1 MVKGTVT
8 VKKSFGEVREMSKR
22 KKAVALA
29 LTGVMSL
36 WFLSAPIS
44 LTAAQT
50 SDTAYLTTLMTQA
63 KSTDLSVY
71 AESYT
76 EQVQYA
82 ITRAEKDLAKGVP
95 EDVLNVD
102 RLTLQVALDTLKV
115 DLQKAGVADL
125 QEMIRAGQLTY
136 TELLNMYL
144 TRIELYD
151 MNTVKINSVRAL
163 NPNAAA
169 LAAAADQAVAADPS
183 KAKGI
188 FGLPIMVKDNVGTIG
203 SDGMPTTA
211 GSVALADNYQ
221 PYDAPL
227 VAEIKAAG
235 GILLGKL
242 NLTEFANYM
251 TSGMP
256 SGYSSLG
263 GFVLNPYKPWMNTAG
278 SSPILSPSGSSAGSG
293 ASSAAALSAV
303 TIGTE
308 TSGSILSPT
317 QANSIVG
324 IKPTV
329 GLVSR
334 TGVVP
339 LSSTQD
345 TAGPMGRSVA
355 DVAALL
361 TVVAAHDPAD
371 VVTVY
376 GPDVLPDFSIDY
388 TQYLKLDGLQGKR
401 VGLYGTPSAAN
412 RAVYGEV
419 AATLRALGATIVTNG
434 TSGGND
440 QGFSASASSGIV
452 LSYDFKK
459 DMNAYLATLAPDFP
473 IKTLADII
481 QYNSDHADVALRFGQ
496 TTLISSNNR
505 DLEAQKETY
514 EANKAT
520 GFANA
525 RQNGIDRLL
534 NENNLD
540 ALFTIGG
547 GTTGIAAVAGY
558 PTVSVPAGYNSNA
571 PDSTSWGCVNVGFTG
586 TAYSEAELISM
597 AYAYEQASHKRIAPG
612 MAVKDGLKALVAEV
626 DTLSDTIKG
635 LVAVEL
641 SAAQAAAVSNFST
654 QKDVDETLWA
664 LQDAISGYVFS
675 SGGVKLTKLNAD
687 RVTVSKVQRNDTD
700 TEQSLTLYAAIYGSD
715 GRLVGVGKTSKTV
728 AIGALTDFVITVDVP
743 GAAEGGYSAGA
754 YIWEDATFMPVD
766 EKGQLT

>member
-1 MVKGTVT
+1 
-8 VKKSFGEVREMSKR
+8 MSKR
-22 KKAVALA
+22 KKITALA
-29 LTGVMSL
+29 LAGVMAL
-36 WFLSAPIS
+36 WLIGAPVS

-50 SDTAYLTTLMTQA
+50 SDAAYLTTLVAQA
-63 KSTDLSVY
+63 KSLDLSTY
-71 AESYT
+71 AELYAG
-76 EQVQYA
+76 QVRYA
-82 ITRAEKDLAKGVP
+82 ITRAEKDVARGAP

-125 QEMIRAGQLTY
+125 QALVRAGTLTY
-136 TELLNMYL
+136 TELLGMYL

-151 MNTVKINSVRAL
+151 KNTVKINSVRAL

-183 KAKGI
+183 KAAGI

-227 VAEIKAAG
+227 VTEIKAAG

-263 GFVLNPYKPWMNTAG
+263 GFVLNPYKPWMNAAG
-278 SSPILSPSGSSAGSG
+278 SSQILTPSGSSAGSG
-293 ASSAAALSAV
+293 AASAAALSAV

-361 TVVAAHDPAD
+361 TVVAAYDPAD
-371 VVTVY
+371 VVTAY

-388 TQYLKLDGLQGKR
+388 TQYLKADGLQGKR

-412 RAVYGEV
+412 RAVYSEV
-419 AATLRALGATIVTNG
+419 AATLRALGATVVTNG

-514 EANKAT
+514 ETNKAT
-520 GFANA
+520 GFTNS
-525 RQNGIDRLL
+525 RQNGLDRILT
-534 NENNLD
+534 ENDLD

-571 PDSTSWGCVNVGFTG
+571 PDSTSWGSVNVGFTG

-612 MAVKDGLKALVAEV
+612 MAVKDALKALLAEV
-626 DTLSDTIKG
+626 DALGDTTKG
-635 LVAVEL
+635 LAAAEL
-641 SAAQAAAVSNFST
+641 SAAQTASASNFST
-654 QKDVDETLWA
+654 QKDVDEALWA
-664 LQDAISGYVFS
+664 LQDAVSGYVFS
-675 SGGVKLTKLNAD
+675 NDGVKLTTLNAD
-687 RVTVSKVQRNDTD
+687 RVTVSKVQRNDAD
-700 TEQSLTLYAAIYGSD
+700 TEKNLTLYAAIYGPD
-715 GRLVGVGKTSKTV
+715 GRLVSVGKASKTV
-728 AIGALTDFVITVDVP
+728 AAGALTDFVVTVDAP
-743 GAAEGGYSAGA
+743 GAAGGGYSAGA
-754 YIWEDATFMPVD
+754 YLWEDVTLTPVD